1 MRLAILIAV
10 AALVLIGSATTLL
23 TALRTFTAHR
33 AIAIVSVAL
42 IALLTPGRLLPLIAL
57 LITETLIALLTLILV
72 FLLLGHG
79 VSFVG
84 IAAHREITHSSHREL
99 MSSCDCVISA
109 RLRATQFVWP
119 ATCRF
124 MK

>member
-10 AALVLIGSATTLL
+10 AALVLIGSATTVL
-23 TALRTFTAHR
+23 TALRTLAAHR

-42 IALLTPGRLLPLIAL
+42 IALLTPGCLLSLITL
-57 LITETLIALLTLILV
+57 LTTETLIALLTLILV

-84 IAAHREITHSSHREL
+84 LPAGAFAKVGIEAHRDITYSSHREL
-99 MSSCDCVISA
+99 MS
-109 RLRATQFVWP
+109 
-119 ATCRF
+119 
-124 MK
+124 

>member
-23 TALRTFTAHR
+23 TAALLTALWTFTAHR

-84 IAAHREITHSSHREL
+84 HRGPQGDYTFLSSRTNEL
-99 MSSCDCVISA
+99 N
-109 RLRATQFVWP
+109 RLS
-119 ATCRF
+119 
-124 MK
+124 